1 MNLGLVHPYIYYL
14 NIFIF
19 TIFIS
24 GWLLSFLK
32 IESLIINS
40 ILISANYIGI
50 ISLSILN
57 SIFIIFFFSA
67 GYLINIDLAISVLM
81 IGLYVYLANEF
92 INLWRVLF
100 KEHDDFLR
108 EAQIEIKYKILRKL
122 PAIAIIAPF
131 IISFIIFY
139 SLFYGDNIYKLSPH
153 CENTK
158 DPKIKVCKYSN
169 GTYTGEMKAF
179 RRHGQGEYIWN
190 SGKTY
195 NGEWIKGK
203 ALN

>member
-67 GYLINIDLAISVLM
+67 GYLMNIDLAISVLM

-100 KEHDDFLR
+100 EEHDDFLR

-139 SLFYGDNIYKLSPH
+139 TLFYGDNIYKLSPH

-203 ALN
+203 EVN

>member
-67 GYLINIDLAISVLM
+67 GYLMNIDLAISVLM

-92 INLWRVLF
+92 IDLWRVLF
-100 KEHDDFLR
+100 KEHDDFLH

-139 SLFYGDNIYKLSPH
+139 SLFYGNNIYKLSPH
-153 CENTK
+153 CENTN

-203 ALN
+203 EVR

>member
-67 GYLINIDLAISVLM
+67 GYLMNIDLAISVLM

-169 GTYTGEMKAF
+169 GTYTGEMRAF

-203 ALN
+203 EVN

>member
-32 IESLIINS
+32 IESPIINS

-67 GYLINIDLAISVLM
+67 GYLMNIDLAISVLM

-153 CENTK
+153 CENTNE
-158 DPKIKVCKYSN
+158 PKIKVCKYSK
-169 GTYTGEMKAF
+169 GTYKGEMKAF
-179 RRHGQGEYIWN
+179 RRHGQGEYISN

-195 NGEWIKGK
+195 NGEWNKGK
-203 ALN
+203 AVN

>member
-67 GYLINIDLAISVLM
+67 GYLMNIDLAISVLM

-108 EAQIEIKYKILRKL
+108 DAQIEIKYKILRKL

-203 ALN
+203 EVN

>member
-158 DPKIKVCKYSN
+158 DPKIKICQYSN

-179 RRHGQGEYIWN
+179 RRHGKGEYIWN

-203 ALN
+203 KIN

>member
-1 MNLGLVHPYIYYL
+1 MNLGLVHHYIYYL

-67 GYLINIDLAISVLM
+67 GYLMNIDLAISVLM

-108 EAQIEIKYKILRKL
+108 EAQIEIKHKILRKL

-203 ALN
+203 EVN